1 MQTYYSDI
9 GCHAFFCS
17 SRKEH
22 TCIVHNLPDLLV
34 WDGTETSPNTTV
46 TIEVIGI
53 LTRGAPQSRLEPQL
67 CVSCLHVC
75 PALSRV
81 LFDTLFEP
89 ICLYACRVHCL
100 LTAVLHVPTHHH
112 NATGFGVIGQEILSE
127 GGAAGNAS
135 FVLVYIY

>member
-1 MQTYYSDI
+1 MRSFVRL
-9 GCHAFFCS
+9 GKNS
-17 SRKEH
+17 

-67 CVSCLHVC
+67 RVSCLPIC

-81 LFDTLFEP
+81 VLVTLFEP
-89 ICLYACRVHCL
+89 ICLDACRVH
-100 LTAVLHVPTHHH
+100 
-112 NATGFGVIGQEILSE
+112 
-127 GGAAGNAS
+127 
-135 FVLVYIY
+135 